1 MEKTALFAKLASAAE
16 ENSDP
21 ARLYMGMVYLQN
33 KNYESASHEFDV
45 LKEHDYKD
53 HWLEFALGQ
62 NALVDRNYS
71 SAIIHLS
78 NVVLINPLFFT
89 AYPLLVEALS
99 LSGEFVKRDKI
110 LNFINEKLPG
120 FPTNLKMDMEGHFAE
135 LKNKDRPIAEVEK
148 SQNLQSGG
156 SELDEII
163 EEIEQGKYQKE
174 TPSADEKESEFA
186 SVMSDIFSPQS
197 LDEEKTNSIAS
208 ENIEKT
214 EDISQQKKE
223 ANTLLNKDSSKTEVN
238 LNKLKDE
245 EIPQQPSQ
253 KPAKKRIV
261 SKTLGEIYASQG
273 QINEAISV
281 FEKLL
286 EQQPGN
292 EEIIRKLSELK
303 KL

>member
-16 ENSDP
+16 ENSDA
-21 ARLYMGMVYLQN
+21 ARLYMGIVYLQN
-33 KNYESASHEFDV
+33 KNYESATYEFDV

-62 NALVDRNYS
+62 NALIDKNYS
-71 SAIIHLS
+71 SAITHLS
-78 NVVLINPLFFT
+78 NVVFKNPLFFT
-89 AYPLLVEALS
+89 AYPFLVDALS
-99 LSGEFVKRDKI
+99 LSGEFVKRDKM
-110 LNFINEKLPG
+110 LHFINENLPG
-120 FPTNLKMDMEGHFAE
+120 FPTNLKMEMEALFAE
-135 LKNKDRPIAEVEK
+135 LKHKERPKDEAGE

-156 SELDEII
+156 SEIDEII
-163 EEIEQGKYQKE
+163 EEIEQGEYQKE
-174 TPSADEKESEFA
+174 TTSADEKESEFA
-186 SVMSDIFSPQS
+186 SVMSEIFSPQNP
-197 LDEEKTNSIAS
+197 DKEKENSTAS
-208 ENIEKT
+208 ENISKT

-223 ANTLLNKDSSKTEVN
+223 ANTAFNDEAPGAE

-245 EIPQQPSQ
+245 ESSQ
-253 KPAKKRIV
+253 ETSKKPAQKRIV